1 MFFLHFLFYR
11 VNIKAIDYGK
21 DEVIYSS
28 IYMISFFVCIQF
40 TLLSFILPFFYQNF
54 EEIDTLTLYIFTYS
68 VASLLTYFL
77 FYFKNK
83 NWNNI
88 TYKKSKLN
96 AIVQDWMILTLPFL
110 ILFIGIIY
118 EFIIDF

>member
-28 IYMISFFVCIQF
+28 IYMISFFVSIQF

>member
-11 VNIKAIDYGK
+11 VNIRAIDYGK

-28 IYMISFFVCIQF
+28 IYMISFFVCIQL

-54 EEIDTLTLYIFTYS
+54 GEIDTLTLYIFTYS
-68 VASLLTYFL
+68 LASLLTYFL

-83 NWNNI
+83 NRNNI